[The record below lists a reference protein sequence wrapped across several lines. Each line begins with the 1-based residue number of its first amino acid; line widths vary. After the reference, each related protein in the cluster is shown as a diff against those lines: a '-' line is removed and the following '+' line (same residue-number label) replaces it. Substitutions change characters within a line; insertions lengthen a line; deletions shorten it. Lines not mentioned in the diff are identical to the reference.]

1 MQNRDVS
8 SSSRIQE
15 IIKTSGEV
23 LADIEA
29 GTVPLKHIIPK
40 CLRVARLRN
49 DFDAIKWFTLELNG
63 YRQSDILP
71 DISLQD
77 IRQATIRSGRGYTKK
92 DEQTGKEQEFYWPHS
107 ITEIE
112 ATVQSQQEYLKNLRT
127 PESFQPAVNKTSS
140 SNEMFG
146 SSSNEQVVETLGS
159 VLSNI
164 ERQKNSILAD
174 IKWGKSLLSKI
185 RTHIYNYVL
194 NVNFQV
200 KFENVTESIFQ
211 ETKERVDAQLALI
224 CPDAIKKFVAAYERL
239 SSDNP
244 EEWSQAMSSCRN
256 VLKEFADYVFPAR
269 KEPYKKRNG
278 EPLLVTDNSYKNR
291 LLAFIDINATG
302 DKNKFLSSR
311 ASDLENRIHTL
322 NDLLSRGTHE
332 GLDITDVR
340 MLVFETYFLIGS
352 LLGLASQDGSTS
364 ALASQ
369 PTPK

>member
-1 MQNRDVS
+1 MQNQDVS

-15 IIKTSGEV
+15 IIKTSDEV
-23 LADIEA
+23 LAELEA
-29 GTVPLKHIIPK
+29 GTVPLEHTIPK
-40 CLRVARLRN
+40 CLRIARLRN

-63 YRQSDILP
+63 YQQSDIIP
-71 DISLQD
+71 DISPQD
-77 IRQATIRSGRGYTKK
+77 IHQAAIRSGRSHIKK
-92 DEQTGKEQEFYWPHS
+92 NEQTGEEQEFYWTQS
-107 ITEIE
+107 VTEIE

-127 PESFQPAVNKTSS
+127 PESFQPAVEKTSS
-140 SNEMFG
+140 STQMFG
-146 SSSNEQVVETLGS
+146 SSSNERVVETLGS
-159 VLSNI
+159 VLFNI

-185 RTHIYNYVL
+185 RAYIYNYVL

-211 ETKERVDAQLALI
+211 KTKERVDAQLALI
-224 CPDAIKKFVAAYERL
+224 CPDAIKKFVAAYDRL

-256 VLKEFADYVFPAR
+256 VLKEFADHVFPAR
-269 KEPYKKRNG
+269 KKPYKKRNG
-278 EPLLVTDNSYKNR
+278 EAFPVTDKQYKNR
-291 LLAFIDINATG
+291 LLAFIDINTTG

-311 ASDLENRIHTL
+311 ASDLDSRIHAL
-322 NDLLSRGTHE
+322 HDLLSRGTHE

-340 MLVFETYFLIGS
+340 MLVLETYFLIGS
-352 LLGLASQDGSTS
+352 LLRLISQNAQAS
-364 ALASQ
+364 ALISK

>member
-1 MQNRDVS
+1 MQSEGIS
-8 SSSRIQE
+8 SSGRIQE
-15 IIKTSGEV
+15 IIKISDEV
-23 LADIEA
+23 LADLEA
-29 GTVPLKHIIPK
+29 GTVPLEHIIPK

-71 DISLQD
+71 DISTQD
-77 IRQATIRSGRGYTKK
+77 IRQAIIRSGRGYTKK
-92 DEQTGKEQEFYWPHS
+92 DEQTGEEQEFYWS
-107 ITEIE
+107 QSVTEIE

-140 SNEMFG
+140 SNEIFG
-146 SSSNEQVVETLGS
+146 SSSSEQVIETLGS
-159 VLSNI
+159 VLLNI

-185 RTHIYNYVL
+185 RAHIYNYVL
-194 NVNFQV
+194 DVNFQV

-211 ETKERVDAQLALI
+211 ETKEHVDAQLALI
-224 CPDAIKKFVAAYERL
+224 CPDAIKKFVAAYGRL

-256 VLKEFADYVFPAR
+256 VLKEFADHVFPAR
-269 KEPYKKRNG
+269 KKLYKKRNG
-278 EPLLVTDNSYKNR
+278 ETLRVTDKDSKNR
-291 LLAFIDINATG
+291 LLAFIDINTTG

-311 ASDLENRIHTL
+311 ASDLENRLHTL
-322 NDLLSRGTHE
+322 HDLLSRGTHA
-332 GLDITDVR
+332 GLNITDVR
-340 MLVFETYFLIGS
+340 MLVLDTYFLIGS
-352 LLGLASQDGSTS
+352 LLGLISQDGSTS